1 MVLLVNVCFTGLV
14 VLTAM
19 AGYAMA
25 PAAFD
30 PIGFTMV
37 TIGTGLTSA
46 SANAINQVTS
56 ISSHTN
62 EKIWHSIIFN
72 AISAKNP

>member
-1 MVLLVNVCFTGLV
+1 MFSSTLLGLV

-37 TIGTGLTSA
+37 TLGTGLTSA
-46 SANAINQVTS
+46 SANAINQVDLY
-56 ISSHTN
+56 
-62 EKIWHSIIFN
+62 FLGF
-72 AISAKNP
+72 KNSLWSF

>member
-1 MVLLVNVCFTGLV
+1 M
-14 VLTAM
+14 LTAM

-46 SANAINQVTS
+46 SANAINQV
-56 ISSHTN
+56 
-62 EKIWHSIIFN
+62 KFN
-72 AISAKNP
+72 SLLLTIVVI

>member
-1 MVLLVNVCFTGLV
+1 MFLMFRHVVTCNMDFLCCILLGLV

-37 TIGTGLTSA
+37 TLGTGLTSA
-46 SANAINQVTS
+46 SANAINQVIT
-56 ISSHTN
+56 HFLETN
-62 EKIWHSIIFN
+62 HG
-72 AISAKNP
+72 

>member
-1 MVLLVNVCFTGLV
+1 M
-14 VLTAM
+14 LTAM

-37 TIGTGLTSA
+37 TLGTGLTSA
-46 SANAINQVTS
+46 SANAINQVGLY
-56 ISSHTN
+56 
-62 EKIWHSIIFN
+62 FLGF
-72 AISAKNP
+72 KNSLWSF

>member
-1 MVLLVNVCFTGLV
+1 
-14 VLTAM
+14 M

-37 TIGTGLTSA
+37 TLGTGLTSA
-46 SANAINQVTS
+46 SANAINQVGFQKFIVVILTQY
-56 ISSHTN
+56 
-62 EKIWHSIIFN
+62 
-72 AISAKNP
+72 

>member
-1 MVLLVNVCFTGLV
+1 M
-14 VLTAM
+14 LTAM

-37 TIGTGLTSA
+37 TLGTGLTSA
-46 SANAINQVTS
+46 SANAINQVGLNFLVSKIHCGHFDS
-56 ISSHTN
+56 ILNFFIHDN
-62 EKIWHSIIFN
+62 EQRTVNQTKKF
-72 AISAKNP
+72 